1 MEKWN
6 SSKYN
11 LNKYKKMEELT
22 QEQVQSSIA
31 AAYDSVSLINE
42 LQAQEVIT
50 EEEVDTLSRN
60 KEHISIML
68 GKDWFVGGLTA
79 AQKTELESI
88 V

>member
-1 MEKWN
+1 
-6 SSKYN
+6 
-11 LNKYKKMEELT
+11 MEELT

-68 GKDWFVGGLTA
+68 EKDWFVGGLTA